1 MYDLLNYSL
10 LPRYVAYQSRLC
22 GCDATDPV
30 QFFTWLAEPQRV
42 DITANHMRV
51 VHGMPLRFVPAEEV
65 ALDPCLGNHYSYL
78 RDARPWRVQLGD
90 LR

>member
-1 MYDLLNYSL
+1 M
-10 LPRYVAYQSRLC
+10 AYQSRLC

-30 QFFTWLAEPQRV
+30 QFFTWLAEQDAIYLAEPQRV

-51 VHGMPLRFVPAEEV
+51 VHGMPLRFVHAEEV